1 MPEMSRDPPLE
12 EVKYEP
18 MPLIRSGASM
28 EADLKFGW
36 RPNEGELHGAPIP
49 LYYAFESFK
58 VPTNPLTQKAYIV

>member
-1 MPEMSRDPPLE
+1 MVRPPAVE
-12 EVKYEP
+12 EDKYEP

-28 EADLKFGW
+28 DADLKFGW

-58 VPTNPLTQKAYIV
+58 VPNNPITQKPYVV